1 MLQHA
6 PTSQG
11 PDAVLLTT
19 TDHVEGRPIRH
30 VVGLVHG
37 ETILGV
43 NLFRDLL
50 AGIRD
55 LVGGRAKAYET
66 ALERAREMA
75 LAELQ
80 ERALLLGAD
89 AVVGL
94 RIDVEVLGQGG
105 MLMVCANGTAAKLE
119 GQERQPPPSSQL
131 PDHPLPPPPRPP
143 RGR

>member
-1 MLQHA
+1 M
-6 PTSQG
+6 
-11 PDAVLLTT
+11 LLTT
-19 TDHVEGRPIRH
+19 TDRIEGRPIEH
-30 VVGLVHG
+30 VFGVVHG
-37 ETILGV
+37 ETILGL

-55 LVGGRAKAYET
+55 LVGGRARAYET

-94 RIDVEVLGQGG
+94 RIDVEVLGNGG
-105 MLMVCANGTAAKLE
+105 MLMVCANGTAVNLQ
-119 GQERQPPPSSQL
+119 GQQSPPL
-131 PDHPLPPPPRPP
+131 PDPPLPPPARLP